1 MFWVLGVLRL
11 RGEKICWEEA
21 TRTDV
26 CKIAQTALDQY
37 KLLKRFT
44 VASKPVDITNCHSG
58 VFIPKDRE
66 SAYTF
71 QLNNQNNT
79 CVSYWDENA
88 FASVH
93 TVDDREYALVRHAG
107 KHSVASVQPVSYEP
121 IPLVESVS

>member
-1 MFWVLGVLRL
+1 MLEGV
-11 RGEKICWEEA
+11 
-21 TRTDV
+21 TRIDA

-66 SAYTF
+66 TGYTF
-71 QLNNQNNT
+71 QLNNKNNT

-93 TVDDREYALVRHAG
+93 TVDDREYALVRHAA
-107 KHSVASVQPVSYEP
+107 KSNVAAAQPVSYEP
-121 IPLVESVS
+121 VPLVEPIS